1 MKITKS
7 VLKQLIKEETRK
19 ALKEGEMKRIHM
31 AIMDRLAEIKA
42 EFDISSE
49 DIKVILDDMD
59 SQEEYAAASQEEPTA
74 GLSDEELQADMDNM
88 PVDMKR
94 RLAY

>member
-7 VLKQLIKEETRK
+7 ILKQLIKEETHK

-42 EFDISSE
+42 EFGISSE
-49 DIKVILDDMD
+49 EIKVILDDLD
-59 SQEEYAAASQEEPTA
+59 SQEEYAAASQE
-74 GLSDEELQADMDNM
+74 DLQADMDNM

-94 RLAY
+94 RLAYNDY